1 MINKKLL
8 ESWGIDVEKFSYTEE
23 QLENIENPYSVKL
36 KVFKEVDVLM
46 LKNVTAESVN
56 GFFDPENDLE
66 KDIIYQMINF
76 GGKISVGRF
85 MNGSGRGM
93 HIRNFS
99 KFQENIHFIFI

>member
-1 MINKKLL
+1 
-8 ESWGIDVEKFSYTEE
+8 
-23 QLENIENPYSVKL
+23 
-36 KVFKEVDVLM
+36 
-46 LKNVTAESVN
+46 
-56 GFFDPENDLE
+56 
-66 KDIIYQMINF
+66 MINF